1 MNKKKVVLYI
11 FLTLALVCT
20 SVYAT
25 ISGNISLSTTE
36 DSVKAG
42 EEMAVTLKITDI
54 TLAQGID
61 SVEGYINID
70 ENVLEDLTVDSIVTE
85 NGKVQI
91 CENLLKSKKMS
102 KNSDELLK

>member
-54 TLAQGID
+54 TLDKGID
-61 SVEGYINID
+61 SV
-70 ENVLEDLTVDSIVTE
+70 
-85 NGKVQI
+85 
-91 CENLLKSKKMS
+91 
-102 KNSDELLK
+102 